1 MPLIDKKTIK
11 LNNKIIAV
19 MAMALLGLSFIASY
33 QDTYATEAMTLSI
46 SGGTLALNLAPN
58 DSAGTFGKSDL
69 NISVAI
75 AVTGGYNL
83 TITGIDSTGNLT
95 GADDN
100 SHIISSISG
109 TVSESDFSNSANT
122 SYNNKWGY
130 KIAKNS
136 ATNNNYVAAPT
147 TTTTLDTVSSFSG
160 TNNYTLTLGAR
171 ANISTPIDSYR
182 ATFVI
187 AAVSTITCNSSA
199 TTISTAICMQD
210 INDNVINSMTT
221 DTQYQLMDNRDNKL
235 YYIAKMQDGRV
246 WMTQNL
252 DLDLETTPNK
262 VAALT
267 SDNTNLTTAY
277 ATDGTTLLPG
287 YSINN
292 NVITFTPSV
301 ATSTTASDW
310 KTTTTAGATTNYN
323 TLPQSFDYGDWYNY
337 TNTSGTTTTY
347 SGANARAHCESAH
360 PDGTCDHYHAGNYYD
375 WTAAVA
381 MNTTNSI
388 NYNGVD
394 NNYYST
400 NYFTAANSICPKGW
414 RLPQGRTNTTTTNVG
429 YYSEANY
436 TWQAENIVSSYIT
449 GTATAGVYPTN
460 GYINASNNPLYLA
473 RTGYKSGTGNPGNTA
488 NAYYWTSTVSSNSN
502 SYSAYL
508 NGSTA
513 PYPIY
518 SSQTRHNGLAVR
530 CVAAPTTNTGS
541 TTITFNKN
549 ASDATGTTGT
559 NNTQTINA
567 NTLATLT
574 TNGFTRSGY
583 AFNSWNTEPDGSGM
597 SYTDAG
603 TFYAKMGTEATNVT
617 LYAIW
622 DKVWTITFAIG
633 NGATSIAFGNTN
645 DGMQNYTNGQ
655 TAQAIEGKAY
665 TIGGNFPTKYGF
677 NTWTT
682 TSSGTLGD
690 STAASTTYTVTGDT
704 TLTLT
709 GQEATTSITSISAS
723 GTTPD
728 STCKNTTP
736 VRNVQ
741 LVYDPRDN
749 EAYWVGELCDGNV
762 WMLDNLRLDLSN
774 STTLSGLSSSN
785 TNATDTQLNYLRNG
799 GGTTTDK
806 YPTAGL
812 VRSSWS
818 NYYSVPYVKTTYKD
832 NIAPVT
838 YGVGSG
844 KVGVYYNYCAAS
856 AGTYCWGNNGNS
868 TGSPT
873 TGPNTSS
880 YRDIDGDICP
890 AGWHLPTSGGTGREY
905 NVLYSAYSG
914 ATGGQAAVFRNALS
928 TPLSGSF
935 SSSSQTNLGTRG
947 YFWSS
952 TWLGTNNMYYLYP
965 GSTGANPNN
974 ANSRY
979 NGDSIRC
986 VLGSS

>member
-46 SGGTLALNLAPN
+46 SGDTLALNLAPN

-69 NISVAI
+69 NISVAM

-83 TITGIDSTGNLT
+83 TITGNNSTGNLT
-95 GADDN
+95 GADDS

-147 TTTTLDTVSSFSG
+147 TATTTLDTVSSFSG

-171 ANISTPIDSYR
+171 ANISTPIDSYQ

-210 INDNVINSMTT
+210 INDSVINSMTT
-221 DTQYQLMDNRDNKL
+221 GTQYQLMDNRDNKL

-267 SDNTNLTTAY
+267 HANTDLGWTTNDTSATWTPSAATVTTVADWGTNTNTTPVSY
-277 ATDGTTLLPG
+277 NPG
-287 YSINN
+287 DIYYYYDK
-292 NVITFTPSV
+292 
-301 ATSTTASDW
+301 TS
-310 KTTTTAGATTNYN
+310 G
-323 TLPQSFDYGDWYNY
+323 
-337 TNTSGTTTTY
+337 TSGTTTTY
-347 SGANARAHCESAH
+347 SGNTASADCNAAHT
-360 PDGTCDHYHAGNYYD
+360 DGTCDHYHVGNYYN
-375 WTAAVA
+375 WSAAVA
-381 MNTTNSI
+381 SNDTSSITTQ
-388 NYNGVD
+388 YA
-394 NNYYST
+394 
-400 NYFTAANSICPKGW
+400 TANDSICPAGW
-414 RLPQGRTNTTTTNVG
+414 RLPTGRTSTTSTNPG
-429 YYSEANY
+429 YYSEINY
-436 TWQAENIVSSYIT
+436 TWVAEGLGRDYVT
-449 GTATAGVYPTN
+449 GTSSAVYLPDSAN
-460 GYINASNNPLYLA
+460 GWKNIRSSNMYMVA
-473 RTGYKSGTGNPGNTA
+473 AGYKNGTNAPASTTTYGYFWTNTNYSSTSYAYAPYFYSSGLYP
-488 NAYYWTSTVSSNSN
+488 AYYNSTSTSRGRGMS
-502 SYSAYL
+502 
-508 NGSTA
+508 
-513 PYPIY
+513 
-518 SSQTRHNGLAVR
+518 VR
-530 CVAAPTTNTGS
+530 CVARQSNTGS
-541 TTITFNKN
+541 TVVTFDKN

-559 NNTQTINA
+559 NNTQTISA
-567 NTLATLT
+567 NTWAALT

-583 AFNSWNTEPDGSGM
+583 AFNSWNTEPDGSGTT
-597 SYTDAG
+597 YANTAQY
-603 TFYAKMGTEATNVT
+603 YAKVGTETNNVT

-622 DKVWTITFAIG
+622 DKIYTVTFAIG
-633 NGATSIAFGNTN
+633 NGATSIAFGNTT
-645 DGMQNYTNGQ
+645 DGMQTYTNGQ

-665 TIGGNFPTKYGF
+665 TIGGNFPIKYGF

-682 TSSGTLGD
+682 TANGTLGD

-749 EAYWVGELCDGNV
+749 EAYWVGELCDGKV

-799 GGTTTDK
+799 GGTTTDQ

-812 VRSSWS
+812 VSSSWS

-856 AGTYCWGNNGNS
+856 AGTYCWGNNGSS

-873 TGPNTSS
+873 TDPNTSS

-890 AGWHLPTSGGTGREY
+890 AGWHLPSGNTNSGTTRITDYGT
-905 NVLYSAYSG
+905 LYTAYSG
-914 ATGGQAAVFRNALS
+914 ATIGQGVAMRNALS
-928 TPLSGSF
+928 SPLSGYF
-935 SSSSQTNLGTRG
+935 NGSQNYLGTYG
-947 YFWSS
+947 WFWSS
-952 TWLGTNNMYYLYP
+952 TWNSTNNMYLLSAY
-965 GSTGANPNN
+965 STAANPYD
-974 ANSRY
+974 SY
-979 NGDSIRC
+979 NRSSGNSIRC